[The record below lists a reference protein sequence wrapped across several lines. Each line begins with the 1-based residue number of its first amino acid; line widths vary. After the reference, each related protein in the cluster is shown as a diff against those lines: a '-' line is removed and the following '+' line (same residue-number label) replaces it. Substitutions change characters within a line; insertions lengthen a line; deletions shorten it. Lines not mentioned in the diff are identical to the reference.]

1 MKVTVET
8 KKGLEKNLKVFVD
21 KNTINKELDVKYDQ
35 LKNDVVLKG
44 FRPGKVPKDL
54 IKRQFG
60 KAIYGEVID
69 KILKETTT
77 KALDEKK
84 IKAFFITNK
93 VKCNLYNLIFFGWI
107 RLIKFNLREEIMKKI
122 ISLMFAAFLVFGF
135 ISKANA
141 KTLKCQTVLNTKAD
155 EVKMLKDFTD
165 TVTALTDGSLKFEIL
180 PAGAVV
186 GVKET
191 LDAVDKGLIDCG
203 FAWTHYWSGDHP
215 AAMLFGS
222 PVAGGGVGIDNLAFL
237 SWFQYGGGKEL
248 YDRLWKE
255 MGRDIK
261 GFMLQPVGPEALGWF
276 PKPIKDMADFRKYKF
291 RTPPGIP
298 GQTYKDIGIAS
309 VAMGGGD
316 ILPALEAGT
325 IDAAE
330 WCCPKPD
337 LTFGFQ
343 KVLKHYYLQGLHQ
356 VVVNADFYIT
366 GKTYKAMTAHE
377 KKSLEVAANAS
388 LAKSLS
394 YRIYENGKA
403 LQELTT
409 KHGVILED
417 TPSDYFK
424 EYMAAAKATLNKNAE
439 QNKFFKEVYD
449 SMKEFADVA
458 VPFWSGAQMSNAKLG
473 MAHAATL
480 K

>member
-1 MKVTVET
+1 M
-8 KKGLEKNLKVFVD
+8 
-21 KNTINKELDVKYDQ
+21 
-35 LKNDVVLKG
+35 
-44 FRPGKVPKDL
+44 R
-54 IKRQFG
+54 
-60 KAIYGEVID
+60 
-69 KILKETTT
+69 
-77 KALDEKK
+77 
-84 IKAFFITNK
+84 
-93 VKCNLYNLIFFGWI
+93 
-107 RLIKFNLREEIMKKI
+107 KI
-122 ISLMFAAFLVFGF
+122 ITLFLSIALFTGF
-135 ISKANA
+135 TVSANAA
-141 KTLKCQTVLNTKAD
+141 KTLKCQTVISAKAD
-155 EVKMLKDFTD
+155 EVKMLKDWGND
-165 TVTALTDGSLKFEIL
+165 ITALTNGEIKFEIL
-180 PAGAVV
+180 PAGTVV

-203 FAWTHYWSGDHP
+203 FAWTHYWSGEHP

-222 PVAGGGVGIDNLAFL
+222 PVAGAGVGIDNIAFL

-248 YDRLWKE
+248 YDQLWKE
-255 MGRDIK
+255 MKRDIK

-276 PKPIKDMADFRKYKF
+276 KEPINSMDDFRKYKF

-298 GQTYKDIGIAS
+298 GQTYKDIGVAS

-337 LTFGFQ
+337 MTFGFQ

-356 VVVNADFYIT
+356 VVVNADVYIN
-366 GKTYKAMTAHE
+366 GKVYRSLTDIQKKAF
-377 KKSLEVAANAS
+377 EVASNAS
-388 LAKSLS
+388 LSKSMS

-403 LQELTT
+403 LHELTN
-409 KHGVILED
+409 KHGVILHD
-417 TPSDYFK
+417 TPADYFPA
-424 EYMAAAKATLNKNAE
+424 YMAAAKKSLETNAAK
-439 QNKFFKEVYD
+439 NKFFKKVWQSQKD
-449 SMKEFADVA
+449 FADIA